1 MESVKLFVS
10 LRRIDSFLNSD
21 DLGSQENV
29 NTNSLSKNSI
39 EFTNASYSWIKSPAT
54 PTLNEMNVKIKKGE
68 LIAVVGKIGS
78 GKSSLISAVLGE
90 IEKLEG
96 DAHIDGNISYVAQ
109 QAWIQ
114 NMTVKDN
121 ILFGKELVQEKYDSV
136 VEACALASDLE
147 ILPSGD
153 LTEIGENGVNLSG
166 GQKQRVGLARA
177 AYENS
182 DIVLLD
188 DPLSD
193 VDAYV
198 GKHLFDKLIGAT
210 GILKNRTRIL
220 VTHNLSYLHKVDR
233 IILMDNGKIA
243 EDGSLEELSKKK
255 DSAFKEFSSFI
266 GNTDIETEEEI
277 PQIIKT
283 KPGNKEDG
291 KLIAKE
297 MKAEGRVSLKHY
309 KFYLNSMNIWLFIL
323 VVFLFLIAEG
333 FKVGGNL
340 VLAYWTENFDSSTN
354 WNYIGYYSIFAVACT
369 LSGMV
374 SQIGCQ
380 YRAAAASQKL
390 HQSLLDKTMHAP
402 MNFFETTPTGRIL
415 NRFTSDLDVV
425 DAKIPQ
431 QLKAFLSCITM
442 IIGTFTV
449 VTGTTPLFLV
459 PLVPI
464 SVCYGLLQVYFTRTR
479 RQVKRLE
486 SIAKSPIFSHFSET
500 IVGAPT
506 IRAFGQQDRFFK
518 ESESK
523 VARHLHCNYISD
535 MSNRWLSIRVEFL
548 GNIIVFFAALFAF
561 YSRDQLSTGVIA
573 LSISYAMQMI
583 DGFGWTIRMAGELES
598 DSVALERIR
607 EYEDLPQEA
616 DWDTPGG
623 IA

>member
-1 MESVKLFVS
+1 
-10 LRRIDSFLNSD
+10 
-21 DLGSQENV
+21 
-29 NTNSLSKNSI
+29 
-39 EFTNASYSWIKSPAT
+39 
-54 PTLNEMNVKIKKGE
+54 
-68 LIAVVGKIGS
+68 
-78 GKSSLISAVLGE
+78 
-90 IEKLEG
+90 
-96 DAHIDGNISYVAQ
+96 
-109 QAWIQ
+109 
-114 NMTVKDN
+114 
-121 ILFGKELVQEKYDSV
+121 
-136 VEACALASDLE
+136 
-147 ILPSGD
+147 
-153 LTEIGENGVNLSG
+153 
-166 GQKQRVGLARA
+166 
-177 AYENS
+177 
-182 DIVLLD
+182 
-188 DPLSD
+188 
-193 VDAYV
+193 
-198 GKHLFDKLIGAT
+198 
-210 GILKNRTRIL
+210 
-220 VTHNLSYLHKVDR
+220 
-233 IILMDNGKIA
+233 
-243 EDGSLEELSKKK
+243 
-255 DSAFKEFSSFI
+255 
-266 GNTDIETEEEI
+266 
-277 PQIIKT
+277 
-283 KPGNKEDG
+283 
-291 KLIAKE
+291 

-323 VVFLFLIAEG
+323 VVLLFLIAEG

-464 SVCYGLLQVYFTRTR
+464 SVCYGFLQVYFTRTR

-506 IRAFGQQDRFFK
+506 IRAFGQQERFYK

-523 VARHLHCNYISD
+523 VAKHLHCNYIGD